1 MGSLKVSFGFRARH
15 LSYGRMHLSSP
26 CAPCAPALPLAS
38 SSKAF
43 SRS

>member
-26 CAPCAPALPLAS
+26 CAPALPLAS